1 MTVADIASNAADIIN
16 PPPLPKILDYPAL
29 MTVIVA
35 AALTTAMLFVSG
47 KFDPTGGPL
56 TISLMIVIAFL
67 GMVAFTLFFTVPTD
81 EITSAV
87 AGALVLAFGAIIAY
101 WLGRPPRGPPT

>member
-1 MTVADIASNAADIIN
+1 MTPDLIN
-16 PPPLPKILDYPAL
+16 PPPSPKILDYPAL
-29 MTVIVA
+29 MTVFVA
-35 AALTTAMLFVSG
+35 AIITTVMLFIAG

-56 TISLMIVIAFL
+56 TISLMVVVAFL

-101 WLGRPPRGPPT
+101 WLGRPRGPPP